1 MCWRARDLAD
11 GLPGCRERHVR
22 GIAGVVNGTFGS
34 SSDAVDLF
42 GRWVVADVSKGTFG
56 TFNVLK
62 GTFEACGRRSVSAG
76 RCPEGH
82 LQDAQRLEG
91 HLQDVRPPV
100 NKSKASSRVLKRPFE
115 PPPMPRTRLTR
126 HNDQAPCGCPPGAA
140 RPAPAQRAPP
150 AKRRQQRVT
159 PPNTIGGYQVERP
172 EGALQGMGPQ
182 AAAAYGQVDMYR
194 EMFVFGCGGGQRN
207 WSYRV

>member
-22 GIAGVVNGTFGS
+22 GIAGVVNGTFGTFN
-34 SSDAVDLF
+34 DAVDLF

-100 NKSKASSRVLKRPFE
+100 NKSTASLCDLNAPFRARPVSRKRLSGRGTE
-115 PPPMPRTRLTR
+115 PPTGTGEQLCRLPAHPWQESNPRL
-126 HNDQAPCGCPPGAA
+126 
-140 RPAPAQRAPP
+140 
-150 AKRRQQRVT
+150 RR
-159 PPNTIGGYQVERP
+159 
-172 EGALQGMGPQ
+172 
-182 AAAAYGQVDMYR
+182 
-194 EMFVFGCGGGQRN
+194 
-207 WSYRV
+207 S